1 MNKEEMERKVLR
13 AIAFTCS
20 VADGLEEYIDNPDR
34 FEDDFLEKIQGDAEE
49 VRKTLRLILKEI
61 K

>member
-13 AIAFTCS
+13 AVAFTS
-20 VADGLEEYIDNPDR
+20 AVADGLDEYIDNPDQ
-34 FEDDFLEKIQGDAEE
+34 FKDDFLEKIRDDAEE